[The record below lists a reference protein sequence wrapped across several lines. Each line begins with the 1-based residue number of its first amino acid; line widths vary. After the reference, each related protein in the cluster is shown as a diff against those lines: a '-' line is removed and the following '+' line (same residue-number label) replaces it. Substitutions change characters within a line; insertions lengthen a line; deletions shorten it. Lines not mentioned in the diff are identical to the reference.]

1 MHALP
6 TIVSLQAS
14 LNYWIDEL
22 TRAIREKNAERRDLC
37 RIWIARYQAFLYAA
51 IDATNGAIR

>member
-1 MHALP
+1 MYALP
-6 TIVSLQAS
+6 EIASLQAS

-22 TRAIREKNAERRDLC
+22 TAALRKKDASRRDLC
-37 RIWIARYQAFLYAA
+37 QLWIARYQAFLYAA